1 MTFLENIRLQVV
13 CVIMLLT
20 TLSSVAQRVY
30 VAGLYYNIDPVT
42 KTAKVLPFQKRVE
55 IINAIETAYKASNI
69 IIPSFITH
77 DGLDFKVTSI
87 DNFAFSRSDAET
99 ILLPPT
105 ITEIRPSAFRE
116 ANKLTEII
124 VPRGAML
131 GDGAF
136 REASALCRVVLPE
149 DIANIPQMAFEG
161 TALSAIALPSTM
173 TSIRYKAFSG
183 ASLSDGIF
191 LNEGLE
197 SIDENA
203 FEGKNSDSA
212 VTSMQLVIPS
222 TINKIGSNA
231 FDESA
236 ISTLWFEGSP
246 QNVNVVKSFAGMS
259 VESIVWA
266 NEKSPYSG
274 LTIGVRDESSTT
286 LYYDKE
292 KFSEIKPSVK
302 ISSDKNV
309 TVGSKSPKGQPAE
322 ILKALPPVSFRAG
335 KIDLNDFIGLCHL
348 TDLKYE
354 SRNPE
359 IATIDGNGIVTFHK
373 AGVVT
378 IVTSSASESADR
390 PLVGKERQLCITPMT
405 VAVNVDADGEITYSS
420 GDLTNEEVKSRLSR
434 EATLSNVRVK
444 DDNNDEWIIKCALGA
459 EGDGMVFVYG
469 SMAPMSAGP
478 EVELPSIVESIS
490 YGGEPIDMSVIDGD
504 IASEFGVIKYRS
516 SDESVLKVEGAL
528 LYPVG
533 VGNAEI
539 TAICDGVGFTDGGV
553 RRVEV
558 ASRKVTAK
566 AKSTTIEDDATSIPA
581 VEYEVTGLVG
591 DDKPESIIES
601 WEWDNARIEEGVYG
615 VGEPVLKDNPL
626 YDVMVDCEGASLYVV
641 RAVTRV
647 VAEMD
652 FADDAPQNSKMMLTL
667 SGACRVKCGQ
677 ATANG
682 QIGSVAL
689 TLDGSAATVLCD
701 YPERIVGI
709 TLKKAGLA
717 RVEIGSSV
725 TELESLDVSGNNL
738 TPGSLVLSGDLAD
751 NIDIVAGT
759 QELIPVSV
767 TNENEVA
774 LGDLDKGISVIW
786 YDNNDA
792 ELTAGT
798 DYNHEAGIYTFL
810 KSLSGVYAELSD
822 GLVTVSTVP
831 VDVKIDSEDD
841 ETPDV
846 SDNSGE
852 DDSKDKDKDKDN
864 DKDDNN
870 NNNADDNGEEP
881 GSDITG
887 ANKEISS
894 DSPDRLVNVYT
905 LGGVLVRRN
914 VPFSSATRN
923 LAPGIYIVGSKLYQV
938 R

>member
-1 MTFLENIRLQVV
+1 MAYLDSVRLRVV

-42 KTAKVLPFQKRVE
+42 KTAKVLPFQEGIEGEMQVE
-55 IINAIETAYKASNI
+55 RAYSAAHIIVPSSINVDGENYVVTTIEN
-69 IIPSFITH
+69 
-77 DGLDFKVTSI
+77 V
-87 DNFAFSRSDAET
+87 AFSHSSVET
-99 ILLPPT
+99 IQLPPT
-105 ITEIRPSAFRE
+105 IKIIKPSAFRSVE
-116 ANKLTEII
+116 SLQEII
-124 VPRGAML
+124 IPTGVELNA
-131 GDGAF
+131 GAF
-136 REASALCRVVLPE
+136 GNAVLLSRVVLPE
-149 DIANIPQMAFEG
+149 DITDIPQNVFEG
-161 TALSAIALPSTM
+161 TALTEIALPSTV
-173 TSIRYKAFSG
+173 TSIGNSAFSG
-183 ASLSDGIF
+183 VSFSNGIF

-197 SIDENA
+197 SIYENA
-203 FEGKNSDSA
+203 FKGKNSDSA

-222 TINKIGSNA
+222 TVNKIGNNA

-246 QNVNVVKSFAGMS
+246 QNVDAVKSFAGMP
-259 VESIVWA
+259 VENIVWA
-266 NEKSPYSG
+266 TEKSPYSG
-274 LTIGVRDESSTT
+274 LTIGVRDESLTT
-286 LYYDKE
+286 LYYDIE
-292 KFSEIKPSVK
+292 KFSAIKPSVK

-322 ILKALPPVSFRAG
+322 ILNALPPVSFREG
-335 KIDLNDFIGLCHL
+335 KIDLNNFIGLCHL

-354 SRNPE
+354 SWNPE
-359 IATIDGNGIVTFHK
+359 IATIDGNSIVTFHK
-373 AGVVT
+373 SGVVT

-390 PLVGKERQLCITPMT
+390 PLIGKERQLYIMPMT

-444 DDNNDEWIIKCALGA
+444 DDNNDEWIIKCTSGA

-469 SMAPMSAGP
+469 SMAPMSTGP

-504 IASEFGVIKYRS
+504 IASEFGAIKYRS

-539 TAICDGVGFTDGGV
+539 TAICDGVEFTDGGV
-553 RRVEV
+553 RRIEV

-601 WEWDNARIEEGVYG
+601 WEWNNARIEEGVYG

-626 YDVMVDCEGASLYVV
+626 YDVMVDCEGSSLYVV

-689 TLDGSAATVLCD
+689 PLDGSVKTVLCD
-701 YPERIVGI
+701 YPERIIGVV
-709 TLKKAGLA
+709 LKNAGLA
-717 RVEIGSSV
+717 RVKIGSGV

-738 TPGSLVLSGDLAD
+738 TIGSLVLSGDIAD
-751 NIDIVAGT
+751 NIDIIVGT
-759 QELIPVSV
+759 QEQIPVSV
-767 TNENEVA
+767 TNDNEIA
-774 LGDLDKGISVIW
+774 LGDVGNGISVRW
-786 YDNNDA
+786 YDNDGT

-798 DYNHEAGIYTFL
+798 DYNHESGIYTFL
-810 KSLSGVYAELSD
+810 KSLNGVYAELSD
-822 GLVTVSTVP
+822 GLITVSTVP
-831 VDVKIDSEDD
+831 
-841 ETPDV
+841 
-846 SDNSGE
+846 
-852 DDSKDKDKDKDN
+852 
-864 DKDDNN
+864 
-870 NNNADDNGEEP
+870 
-881 GSDITG
+881 
-887 ANKEISS
+887 
-894 DSPDRLVNVYT
+894 
-905 LGGVLVRRN
+905 
-914 VPFSSATRN
+914 
-923 LAPGIYIVGSKLYQV
+923 
-938 R
+938 

>member
-1 MTFLENIRLQVV
+1 MTYLENIRLRIV
-13 CVIMLLT
+13 CVIVLFA
-20 TLSSVAQRVY
+20 TLSAVAQRVY
-30 VAGLYYNIDPVT
+30 VAGLYYNIDPDT
-42 KTAKVLPFQKRVE
+42 KTAKVLPLQERVE

-87 DNFAFSRSDAET
+87 DNFAFSRSDAKT

-116 ANKLTEII
+116 ANKLTGI
-124 VPRGAML
+124 VIPTGAVF

-136 REASALCRVVLPE
+136 RDASTLCRVVLPE
-149 DIANIPQMAFEG
+149 GIKDIPLNAFEG
-161 TALSAIALPSTM
+161 TALTEIALPSTV
-173 TSIRYKAFSG
+173 TSIGNSAFSG
-183 ASLSDGIF
+183 VSFSNGIF
-191 LNEGLE
+191 LNEGLK
-197 SIDENA
+197 SIYEKA
-203 FEGKNSDSA
+203 FECENSGS
-212 VTSMQLVIPS
+212 VGTTLQLVIPS
-222 TINKIGSNA
+222 TVEGVGEGA
-231 FDESA
+231 FVNLP
-236 ISTLWFEGSP
+236 ISTLWFEGVP
-246 QNVNVVKSFAGMS
+246 RNVDKVNITNSFEGMS
-259 VESIVWA
+259 VDNIVWA
-266 NEKSPYSG
+266 TEEKPFKGELYVG
-274 LTIGVRDESSTT
+274 ANDGVI
-286 LYYDKE
+286 LYYDNRCENFK
-292 KFSEIKPSVK
+292 EIKPGVK
-302 ISSDKNV
+302 RFGG
-309 TVGSKSPKGQPAE
+309 TLTSKSAE
-322 ILKALPPVSFRAG
+322 ILKALPPVSFREG
-335 KIDLNDFIGLCHL
+335 KIDLNNFIGLCHL

-390 PLVGKERQLCITPMT
+390 PLVGKERQLCIMPMT

-420 GDLTNEEVKSRLSR
+420 GDLTNEEVKSRLIR

-478 EVELPSIVESIS
+478 EVELSSIVESIS

-504 IASEFGVIKYRS
+504 IASEFGAIKYRS

-533 VGNAEI
+533 VGVAEI
-539 TAICDGVGFTDGGV
+539 TAICDGVEFTDGGV

-615 VGEPVLKDNPL
+615 VGKPVLKDNPL

-652 FADDAPQNSKMMLTL
+652 FADDAPQNSRMMLTL

-677 ATANG
+677 VTANG

-689 TLDGSAATVLCD
+689 PLDGIVKTVLCD
-701 YPERIVGI
+701 YPERIIGVV
-709 TLKKAGLA
+709 LKNAGLT

-725 TELESLDVSGNNL
+725 SELENLDISGNNL
-738 TPGSLVLSGDLAD
+738 TPGSLVLSGDIAD
-751 NIDIVAGT
+751 NIDIIVGT
-759 QELIPVSV
+759 QEQIPVSV
-767 TNENEVA
+767 TNDNEIA
-774 LGDLDKGISVIW
+774 LGDVGNGISVRW
-786 YDNNDA
+786 YDNDGT

-798 DYNHEAGIYTFL
+798 DYNHESGIYTFL
-810 KSLSGVYAELSD
+810 KSLNGVYAELSD
-822 GLVTVSTVP
+822 GLITVSTVP

-841 ETPDV
+841 EKSDD
-846 SDNSGE
+846 DNSD
-852 DDSKDKDKDKDN
+852 DDSGKDEEN
-864 DKDDNN
+864 NNNTGNGDDNN
-870 NNNADDNGEEP
+870 DDIS
-881 GSDITG
+881 SDITG